1 MTSLAFLGLGTMGGG
16 MAARLVGAGFP
27 VTVWNRNTER
37 TERLRDLGAAVAES
51 PRNAAAGADVVVSM
65 VSDDEAARS
74 VWLGETGA
82 LAALREGGVLIECS
96 TISPV
101 WIDELEREAV
111 ARGCALLDAPVTGSK
126 TQAASGDLRFLV
138 GGDALVIERVR
149 PVLAAMGQEIV
160 HLGPLGSGAR
170 LKLVNNFMCGVQA
183 AALAEAVALI
193 ENSGLNRDLALSILQ
208 NGAPSSPLVKS
219 VSTRMAAQDYAV
231 NFKLALM
238 RKDLTY
244 AIDDARRHGV
254 DLATARAAREMFV
267 NAVDWGEADFAAV
280 VEPLRRHRTT

>member
-27 VTVWNRNTER
+27 VTVWNRTAER
-37 TERLRDLGAAVAES
+37 ANRLRELGATVAAS
-51 PRNAAAGADVVVSM
+51 PRDAAAGADVVISM
-65 VSDDEAARS
+65 VADDEAARS
-74 VWLGETGA
+74 VWLGEVGA
-82 LAALREGGVLIECS
+82 AAAVRHGGVLIECS
-96 TISPV
+96 TISPGWV
-101 WIDELEREAV
+101 EELERAAV
-111 ARGCALLDAPVTGSK
+111 ARGCAVIDAPVTGSRV
-126 TQAASGDLRFLV
+126 QAASGELRFLV
-138 GGDALVIERVR
+138 GGDAGALERVH
-149 PVLAAMGQEIV
+149 PVLAAMGREIV

-183 AALAEAVALI
+183 ASLAEAVALI

-219 VSTRMAAQDYAV
+219 VSTRMAAKDYAV

-238 RKDLTY
+238 RKDLSY

-267 NAVDWGEADFAAV
+267 NAAAWGDADFAAV
-280 VEPLRRHRTT
+280 VEPLRGHRTT

>member
-27 VTVWNRNTER
+27 VAVWNRSAER
-37 TERLRDLGAAVAES
+37 ANRLRELGATVAAS
-51 PRNAAAGADVVVSM
+51 PRDAAAGADVVISM
-65 VSDDEAARS
+65 VADDEAARS
-74 VWLGETGA
+74 VWLGPAGA
-82 LAALREGGVLIECS
+82 VAAARHGAVLIECS
-96 TISPV
+96 TISPA
-101 WIDELEREAV
+101 WAEELGREAV
-111 ARGCALLDAPVTGSK
+111 TRGCSLIDAPVTGSK
-126 TQAASGDLRFLV
+126 TQAAAGELRFLV
-138 GGDALVIERVR
+138 GGDAGVLERVR
-149 PVLAAMGQEIV
+149 PVLAAMGREIV

-183 AALAEAVALI
+183 ASLAEAVALI

-219 VSTRMAAQDYAV
+219 VSTRMAAKDYAV

-244 AIDDARRHGV
+244 AIADARRHGV
-254 DLATARAAREMFV
+254 DLATARAARELFL
-267 NAVDWGEADFAAV
+267 NAAEWGEADFAAV
-280 VEPLRRHRTT
+280 VEPLRGRRTT